1 MFVLIHVSCVRNI
14 NSCKNLQKPS
24 SNEVLHLQRPA
35 KLRFINLNRTM
46 AGSIPDIYFTIDIT
60 GSPTKVETLKTTVRN
75 IYGLKMTVRNIYG
88 LKTTVRNI
96 YGLMT
101 TVRNIYG
108 LKTTVRSIYG
118 LKATVRNVRCMIRT
132 GTRIYRC

>member
-60 GSPTKVETLKTTVRN
+60 GSPTKVETLKTT
-75 IYGLKMTVRNIYG
+75 LRNIYG
-88 LKTTVRNI
+88 LKTTVRN
-96 YGLMT
+96 
-101 TVRNIYG
+101 
-108 LKTTVRSIYG
+108 
-118 LKATVRNVRCMIRT
+118 VRCMIRT
-132 GTRIYRC
+132 STRIYRC